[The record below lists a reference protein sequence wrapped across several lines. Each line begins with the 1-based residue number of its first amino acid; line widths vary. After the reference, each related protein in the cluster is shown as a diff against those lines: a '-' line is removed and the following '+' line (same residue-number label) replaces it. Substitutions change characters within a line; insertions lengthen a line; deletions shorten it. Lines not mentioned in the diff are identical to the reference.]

1 MTFNIGNQ
9 SGGQINNV
17 AGDQHITGGQH
28 AIVVSTADAREAAK
42 ILGRRLSRAALSRR
56 DAAAA
61 RNEVGEIESG
71 MRAERP
77 DRHRVAAALERLTR
91 LLSAA
96 GALAT
101 AGTALLDPIRALAGW
116 LGGMGSAVLQL
127 IG

>member
-17 AGDQHITGGQH
+17 AGDQYISGGQH
-28 AIVVSTADAREAAK
+28 AIVISTADARDAAEA
-42 ILGRRLSRAALSRR
+42 LSRALSRTALTR
-56 DAAAA
+56 RQAAAA
-61 RNEVGEIESG
+61 DTAAVEIEAG
-71 MRAERP
+71 MQAEQP

-116 LGGMGSAVLQL
+116 LGAMGSSVLHL
-127 IG
+127 LG